1 MRVRAPWQ
9 VQRRLSPAIRG
20 DPVGEPS
27 LEAATHV
34 SVPRVAVVY
43 YSATGNVASMAHA
56 LACGASEVGAEVII
70 RRVAE
75 TAPDEAMTANPR
87 WQQFVESSSDEI
99 ATLDDLAWA
108 DGLAFGTPTRFGGPA
123 SQLKAFLDTTGG
135 LWFSGALASKVCT
148 SFTTASTAH
157 GGLESTILALN
168 NHFYH
173 WGSIIVPLGY
183 VDPQVARFTG
193 NPYGASWVSR
203 SGAPPDDACLKACR
217 LQGERLA
224 QVAGRLSGDE

>member
-1 MRVRAPWQ
+1 MRV
-9 VQRRLSPAIRG
+9 
-20 DPVGEPS
+20 
-27 LEAATHV
+27 
-34 SVPRVAVVY
+34 PRIAVIY

-56 LACGASEVGAEVII
+56 LARGARESGGEVIV

-75 TAPDEAMTANPR
+75 TAPDEAIAANPR
-87 WQQFVESSSDEI
+87 WQKFVESRQDEI

-108 DGLAFGTPTRFGGPA
+108 NGLALGTPTRFGGPA

-148 SFTTASTAH
+148 SFTTASTPH

-183 VDPQVARFTG
+183 LDPHVARVTG

-203 SGAPPDDACLKACR
+203 SGAPPDDASLEACR
-217 LQGERLA
+217 LQGVRLA
-224 QVAGRLSGDE
+224 QVAGRLCGDD

>member
-1 MRVRAPWQ
+1 MT
-9 VQRRLSPAIRG
+9 SPRI
-20 DPVGEPS
+20 
-27 LEAATHV
+27 
-34 SVPRVAVVY
+34 AVIY
-43 YSATGNVASMAHA
+43 YSATGNIASMARA
-56 LACGASEVGAEVII
+56 VGEGAAEGGAEVVV

-75 TAPDEAMTANPR
+75 TAPDEAIAANPR
-87 WQQFVESSSDEI
+87 WQQFVDSASDEV
-99 ATLDDLAWA
+99 ATLDDVAWA

-135 LWFSGALASKVCT
+135 LWFTGALASKACT
-148 SFTTASTAH
+148 SFTTASTGH

-183 VDPQVARFTG
+183 AESHVARVTG

-203 SGAPPDDACLKACR
+203 SGAPPDNDALEACR
-217 LQGERLA
+217 LQGLRLA
-224 QVAGRLSGDE
+224 HVTGQLNGSE